1 MAHLENDQ
9 VGAWL
14 VVVTSV
20 YVRLIEARDDIGLP
34 FAALWPEQLG
44 VGDHTF
50 LTYLIGHEVGD
61 ARGRV
66 RLDVEV
72 DALIVQVLVEVE
84 CQGLLALMCVV
95 PDRLAKPLCMK
106 PLTTMLVA
114 AQEIED
120 RLLVVEVL
128 VNVLVE
134 RFEEDIP
141 DLLKAFVCITACVI
155 MQCDVQNQVFVGF
168 LCDLLEEMV
177 AYCCRFGFG

>member
-9 VGAWL
+9 VGAWF

-34 FAALWPEQLG
+34 LAALWPVQLG
-44 VGDHTF
+44 VGDHTI
-50 LTYLIGHEVGD
+50 LTYLISHEIGD

-84 CQGLLALMCVV
+84 CQGLLALMCIV
-95 PDRLAKPLCMK
+95 PDCLTKPLCMK
-106 PLTTMLVA
+106 PLTAMLVA

-120 RLLVVEVL
+120 RLLVVSGGQEL
-128 VNVLVE
+128 SHY
-134 RFEEDIP
+134 R
-141 DLLKAFVCITACVI
+141 
-155 MQCDVQNQVFVGF
+155 
-168 LCDLLEEMV
+168 
-177 AYCCRFGFG
+177 

>member
-1 MAHLENDQ
+1 MAHLEDDQ

-20 YVRLIEARDDIGLP
+20 YVRLIETRDDIGLP

-50 LTYLIGHEVGD
+50 LAYLISHEIGD

-72 DALIVQVLVEVE
+72 YALIVQVLVEVE
-84 CQGLLALMCVV
+84 CQGLLALMCIV
-95 PDRLAKPLCMK
+95 PDCLTKPLCMK
-106 PLTTMLVA
+106 PLTAMLVA

-120 RLLVVEVL
+120 RLLVIKML

-141 DLLKAFVCITACVI
+141 DFLKAFVCITACVI
-155 MQCDVQNQVFVGF
+155 LRRQV
-168 LCDLLEEMV
+168 
-177 AYCCRFGFG
+177 R